1 MSSSLK
7 LSTLS
12 GAKKTKTVAAS
23 KRKDACKPIS
33 EEEVLKKGTITPTD
47 VCNLETY
54 TKGTLYKY
62 NFCIINVL
70 NGKNALFTPK
80 GYLCSPSDNIYDIEF
95 TRFKIRD
102 MENGNV
108 LFEIVKSPTPAGAQS
123 KANGESKSSSES
135 ARRSPEASIATIS
148 DDGRFSNC
156 GRHVRYQ
163 FTSNF
168 LKLKT
173 VGATYVSFFKEN
185 FGWFCESLNWL
196 FFAELSLKSVAKRLK
211 TSVWL
216 NATFFVTHYWKHS
229 ILTLASAFLTAQTL
243 ANIFTTFPCCL
254 LSYVSREYSCVI
266 LMVLQLFTLFTF
278 V

>member
-12 GAKKTKTVAAS
+12 GTKKTKPVAAS

-54 TKGTLYKY
+54 TKGTLSKY
-62 NFCIINVL
+62 HFLINVFKWQSCIL
-70 NGKNALFTPK
+70 SPLPTSTSTPK
-80 GYLCSPSDNIYDIEF
+80 GYLCSPADNIYDIEF

-102 MENGNV
+102 MESGNV

-135 ARRSPEASIATIS
+135 ARRSPQASIATIS

-173 VGATYVSFFKEN
+173 VGATYV
-185 FGWFCESLNWL
+185 
-196 FFAELSLKSVAKRLK
+196 
-211 TSVWL
+211 
-216 NATFFVTHYWKHS
+216 
-229 ILTLASAFLTAQTL
+229 
-243 ANIFTTFPCCL
+243 
-254 LSYVSREYSCVI
+254 
-266 LMVLQLFTLFTF
+266 
-278 V
+278 